1 MAYNSRNYQTRENRQ
16 CCDGWEHK
24 MSNGQWMCGKEH
36 GICKGQYSPGGYLK
50 GPKHEKG
57 GIPAIVSDGNTPIEL
72 EGEEYIMNAQTVKR
86 LGVEFFDKL
95 NSTATTYHQGGF
107 NQGQLPSPSMYAN
120 GGKVP
125 NRRNKMRRGRKPAR
139 RMARGGP
146 ARKPARKPARRMA
159 RGGVARKPARGR
171 RTATPMRGRSG
182 AMGARKTSPN
192 RQIRGGRGKA
202 YQRGGGVRKMFNG
215 GYTGN
220 RGYQCPNSD
229 KYPYSQNSYLIQAPT
244 TIAGTAGKYMCCPG
258 PIRTDDCNFF
268 DKLEIM
274 PDLIEN
280 ITTNLKT

>member
-1 MAYNSRNYQTRENRQ
+1 MAYSRNNYQTRINRD

-24 MSNGQWMCGKEH
+24 MPGRNGQWMCGKEH
-36 GICKGQYSPGGYLK
+36 GICEGSYSPGGYLK
-50 GPKHEKG
+50 GPKHERG

-139 RMARGGP
+139 RMARGG
-146 ARKPARKPARRMA
+146 
-159 RGGVARKPARGR
+159 VARKPARGR

-229 KYPYSQNSYLIQAPT
+229 KYPYSQNSNLIQAPA
-244 TIAGTAGKYMCCPG
+244 TIAGTAGKYMCCPTTQ
-258 PIRTDDCNFF
+258 RTEYCNFF
-268 DKLEIM
+268 DKLELM
-274 PDLIEN
+274 PDLIQN
-280 ITTNLKT
+280 VVTNMQT